1 MITTTDTSKIV
12 NRNMKVLNLDSSGF
26 EKIPAVLNNV
36 LIKL

>member
-26 EKIPAVLNNV
+26 ENIPAVLNNV